1 MKSVVSILLV
11 EDDTRT
17 CRELEDCLD
26 GESELELLGITSS
39 SIEAFQMV
47 CDMLPDV
54 IILDL
59 ELHEGGGS
67 GLSLPKALQNA
78 PVDVHPY
85 VIVTTSNSSAITYEL
100 ARKLGADY
108 IFSKHQDGYS
118 PRSLVDFLRMLGSVM
133 PKARTHSGELSG
145 TQESHAQ
152 QQKRMVRR
160 ICAELDAIGINPKV
174 VGYGYLVEA
183 IQFAITDR
191 NVSNLCDRIGLA
203 HGKTASSV
211 ERGMQNAITRAWRSS
226 PIDELLLHYTAKI
239 SQERGSPTLTE
250 FIYYYA
256 NKIKNAY

>member
-67 GLSLPKALQNA
+67 GLSLLKALQNA

-85 VIVTTSNSSAITYEL
+85 ADVSGSERDTHGVYQRGSCGGRIIRCLRHNGLRRASPMGARPQDLTVLKEVDRRHACSLIT
-100 ARKLGADY
+100 AW
-108 IFSKHQDGYS
+108 S
-118 PRSLVDFLRMLGSVM
+118 FLRRRRADPNRDPNAEKSRWIQADTVDRPPSRKHAKAPESVAAQRF
-133 PKARTHSGELSG
+133 PALIVS
-145 TQESHAQ
+145 SHAGGHWFESSSLHQ
-152 QQKRMVRR
+152 IPKSL
-160 ICAELDAIGINPKV
+160 LDNGFGIFLFPDS
-174 VGYGYLVEA
+174 YQ
-183 IQFAITDR
+183 I
-191 NVSNLCDRIGLA
+191 LA
-203 HGKTASSV
+203 
-211 ERGMQNAITRAWRSS
+211 
-226 PIDELLLHYTAKI
+226 
-239 SQERGSPTLTE
+239 
-250 FIYYYA
+250 F
-256 NKIKNAY
+256 

>member
-17 CRELEDCLD
+17 CQELEDCLD

-67 GLSLPKALQNA
+67 GLSLLKALQTA
-78 PVDVHPY
+78 PVDVYPY
-85 VIVTTSNSSAITYEL
+85 VIVTTNNSSAITYEL

-133 PKARTHSGELSG
+133 PKARIHSGELRG

-226 PIDELLLHYTAKI
+226 PIDEMLLHYTAKI